1 MALNNLSKSKLL
13 AYRQCPKRLWLEIHR
28 RDLIDLDAGSQSAM
42 LQGHEVGAIAR
53 KIYDPEERGH
63 FLDLEKL
70 GFRDLL
76 SQSKALIDGAN
87 APLFEAGFAANGALA
102 LADILLPVNDGEGR
116 TWRMVEV
123 KSSTSVKDYHR
134 DDAAI
139 QAYVARATGVPLRS
153 IAIAHIDT
161 SWSYPGN
168 GDYRGLLVETD
179 LSSEAFARGTEVESW
194 ITEAQNVAAN
204 VSEPLISIG
213 EQCNKPHACGFK
225 SYCSQSA
232 QTVEYPVSWLPNIKS
247 KALKAL
253 IADSTADMRDVPD
266 HLLNETQ
273 LRVKHC
279 TVDQQ
284 IYFDA
289 QGAASDLANY
299 PLPSYFLDFET
310 TVFAAPI
317 WAGTR
322 PYQQIPFQFSL
333 HVLSEVGDL
342 RHQEFLDLSGDDPSR
357 RFAEALVDACG
368 DQGPVFVYSA
378 KFEKGRI
385 KELAERF
392 PDLSIRLL
400 AISNRMVDLLDI
412 ATERYYHPSQQG
424 SWSIKKILPAIAPGL
439 DYGQLEGVQNGEMA
453 MTAFKE
459 AISADCLPERKAEV
473 EAQLRRYCG
482 LDTLAMVRIWEFF
495 RAPELASSQF

>member
-1 MALNNLSKSKLL
+1 MNNLSKSKLL

-28 RDLIDLDAGSQSAM
+28 RDHINLAAGSQSAM
-42 LQGHEVGAIAR
+42 AQGHEVGAIAR
-53 KIYDPEERGH
+53 KIYDPEEHGH
-63 FLDLEKL
+63 FLDLEIL

-102 LADILLPVNDGEGR
+102 LADILLPIEVDGKGPA
-116 TWRMVEV
+116 WRMVEV

-139 QAYVARATGVPLRS
+139 QAYVARAAGVPLRS
-153 IAIAHIDT
+153 IAVAHIDN
-161 SWSYPGN
+161 SWSYPGH
-168 GDYRGLLVETD
+168 GDYRGLLVESD
-179 LSSEAFARGTEVESW
+179 LTAEAFSRGSEVESW
-194 ITEAQNVAAN
+194 IAGARDVAAN
-204 VSEPLISIG
+204 ISEPPIRIG
-213 EQCNKPHACGFK
+213 GQCNKPHACGFM

-232 QTVEYPVSWLPNIKS
+232 PTVEYPVSWLPNIKS

-253 IADSTADMRDVPD
+253 IADGTADMRDVPD
-266 HLLNETQ
+266 YLLNETQ

-333 HVLSEVGDL
+333 HVLSEAGDL

-357 RFAEALVDACG
+357 CFAEALVDACG
-368 DQGPVFVYSA
+368 EQGPVFVYSA

-400 AISNRMVDLLDI
+400 AISKHMVDLLDI

-424 SWSIKKILPAIAPGL
+424 SWSIKKALPAIAPNL

-459 AISADCLPERKAEV
+459 AINSACLPERKAEI

-482 LDTLAMVRIWEFF
+482 LDTLAMVRIWGLF
-495 RAPELASSQF
+495 RGP